1 LTKTLILSNVRF
13 PEPHVESYL
22 SIIIKKEEP
31 EVIVLNG
38 DTTQCF
44 WDYEC
49 PRVIDV
55 LYVIRS
61 LAPWA
66 HIVYVQGDLDPHAPK
81 CITSE
86 PRYRE
91 EITTTSVYVME
102 VSSTKYFVLHG
113 HQYELDNIRKSLNAG
128 PWDWIILGQYKKL
141 EVDRL
146 ARIIY
151 SGGITRDFP
160 PEARGYVVID
170 ETSFY
175 IRSLR

>member
-1 LTKTLILSNVRF
+1 MTRIVVLSNLRF
-13 PEPHVESYL
+13 PEPHVESVL
-22 SIIIKKEEP
+22 SMIMKKEEP

-55 LYVIRS
+55 IYVIRS

-66 HIVYVQGDLDPHAPK
+66 QIVYIHGDLDPHAVK
-81 CITSE
+81 CISSE

-91 EITTTSVYVME
+91 EITTASVYVTE
-102 VSSTKYFVLHG
+102 VSSVKYYILHG
-113 HQYELDNIRKSLNAG
+113 HQYEIDNIRKSLGAG
-128 PWDWIILGQYKKL
+128 PWDWIVVGQYKKL
-141 EVDRL
+141 EVDKL

-151 SGGITRDFP
+151 SGGITKDFP
-160 PEARGYVVID
+160 PEARGYVVITD
-170 ETSFY
+170 SSFY
-175 IRSLR
+175 LRPLK